1 MKKPAQELFRL
12 ACTALERAGA
22 HAAMAQAAAHHLVQ
36 AEAQGLP
43 THGMS
48 RVPFY
53 CSMLRNGRADG
64 AAHPVMVSD
73 RAAACLIDNRDGLP
87 YVSVQWAVAEAIQRA
102 RRNGIAFAGV
112 RNSAHVGVLGSHL
125 LAVAEAGLA
134 GFAFTNSP
142 AAIPAWGGKKAL
154 FGTNPVAAAFPRRGA
169 DPLVIDLALTTVV
182 RGKIMM
188 AMRKG
193 ERIPEGWALDR
204 HGKPTTDPK
213 EAIEHGSLF
222 PIGGAKG
229 AMLALMFELICAS
242 LTGAA
247 IGPEAD
253 SFFSEHGNRP
263 RIGQA
268 FIAIDPAALAGS
280 EKSAE
285 RVETIVATMLAD
297 PDVRLPGARR
307 FAAERASRAAGIE
320 IPDDLLAQID
330 KLCST

>member
-1 MKKPAQELFRL
+1 VKKPAQELFRL
-12 ACTALERAGA
+12 GCTALERAGA
-22 HAAMAQAAAHHLVQ
+22 HAAMAQAAARHLVR

-64 AAHPVMVSD
+64 AAQPAMVSD

-87 YVSVQWAVAEAIQRA
+87 YVSVDWAVAEVMQRA
-102 RRNGIAFAGV
+102 RRNGIAFAGI
-112 RNSAHVGVLGSHL
+112 RNSSHVGVLGIHL
-125 LAVAEAGLA
+125 LPVAEAGLV
-134 GFAFTNSP
+134 GFGFTNSP
-142 AAIPAWGGKKAL
+142 AAIPAWGGKKPL

-169 DPLVIDLALTTVV
+169 DPIVIDLALTTVV
-182 RGKIMM
+182 RGRIMM

-253 SFFSEHGNRP
+253 SFFAEQGNKP

-280 EKSAE
+280 DKFAE
-285 RVETIVATMLAD
+285 RVEAVVSTMLSD
-297 PDVRLPGARR
+297 PEVRLPGARR
-307 FAAERASRAAGIE
+307 FAAERASKAGLE
-320 IPDDLLAQID
+320 IPDDLLAQIE

>member
-1 MKKPAQELFRL
+1 VKKPAQELFRL
-12 ACTALERAGA
+12 GCTALERAGA
-22 HAAMAQAAAHHLVQ
+22 HAAMAQAAAKHLVQ

-64 AAHPVMVSD
+64 TAHPAMVSD

-87 YVSVQWAVAEAIQRA
+87 YVSVDWAVAEVVQRA
-102 RRNGIAFAGV
+102 RRNGIAFAGI
-112 RNSAHVGVLGSHL
+112 RNSSHVGVLGIHL
-125 LAVAEAGLA
+125 LSVAEAGLV

-142 AAIPAWGGKKAL
+142 AAIPAWGGKKPL
-154 FGTNPVAAAFPRRGA
+154 FGTDPVAAAFPRRNA
-169 DPLVIDLALTTVV
+169 DPIVIDLALTTVV
-182 RGKIMM
+182 RGRIMM

-253 SFFSEHGNRP
+253 SFFAEQGNKP

-280 EKSAE
+280 EKFAE
-285 RVETIVATMLAD
+285 RVEAVVSTMLSD
-297 PDVRLPGARR
+297 PEVRLPGARR
-307 FAAERASRAAGIE
+307 FASERAAKAGME
-320 IPDDLLAQID
+320 IPADLLAQIE

>member
-1 MKKPAQELFRL
+1 VKKQAQELFRL
-12 ACTALERAGA
+12 GCTALERAGA
-22 HAAMAQAAAHHLVQ
+22 HPAMAQAAARHLVQ
-36 AEAQGLP
+36 AESQGLP

-53 CSMLRNGRADG
+53 CTMLRNGRADG
-64 AAHPVMVSD
+64 TAHPAMVSD

-87 YVSVQWAVAEAIQRA
+87 YVSVEWAVGEVIQRA
-102 RRNGIAFAGV
+102 RRNGIAFAGI
-112 RNSAHVGVLGSHL
+112 RNSSHVGVLGIHL
-125 LAVAEAGLA
+125 LAVAEAGIV

-154 FGTNPVAAAFPRRGA
+154 FGTNPVAAAFPRRNA
-169 DPLVIDLALTTVV
+169 DPIVIDLALTTVV
-182 RGKIMM
+182 RGRIMM

-229 AMLALMFELICAS
+229 AMLGLMFELICAS

-253 SFFSEHGNRP
+253 SFFAEQGNKP

-280 EKSAE
+280 EKFAE
-285 RVETIVATMLAD
+285 RVETVVSTMLSD
-297 PDVRLPGARR
+297 PEVRLPGARR
-307 FAAERASRAAGIE
+307 FAAERASKAGIE
-320 IPDDLLAQID
+320 VPDDLLAQIE